1 MNKSDYFQK
10 LANNL
15 NAESINSSNKAVIY
29 TRVSTKEQADNN
41 ASLQTQK
48 KYCQAFAIKKG
59 LMVMEYFGGTFE
71 SAKSDERKEFQKML
85 TYVKR
90 NKEIDTIIVYS
101 YDRFSRTGPNGAY
114 ISQQLMKSGVKTL
127 SATQE
132 VDPSSPSGSFQQNLY
147 YIFSQFDNEL
157 RKDKSVTGMKERL
170 RQGYWLY
177 KPVIGYSNSK
187 KGMTCDKHEF
197 FINNNGK
204 LIKRAFMWKLQNMRN
219 FEISNRLESAGLK
232 INPKRLN
239 RIFQNPFYCGKIIN
253 QLIPGEVIDAKHPKL
268 ISEKNWIKVQYIIE
282 NNYRGQTKNTYFEEI
297 PLKVF
302 MKCHNTNDP
311 LTGYIVKKK
320 GIWYYKSRSKG
331 TKLNINA
338 KKLNTL
344 FSEYL
349 KQFELKKGLDKP
361 FKQLVE
367 HAFNQY
373 HSNQQFDQ
381 SNLES
386 RKSKLET
393 QIDKIE
399 ERYAIGEISADLY
412 QKYTQKYSDELA
424 DIDRKITN
432 GLKGSSNLEN
442 ITNEAIKIS
451 QNLSS
456 TWLNMSYEQ
465 KSELQQFVFPKGTT
479 FEKEKQRVRTPEVN
493 LLFELTKRTT
503 VIYENKKS
511 GILTHNEMDS
521 ALVEL
526 GGIEPPSKQGI
537 K

>member
-48 KYCQAFAIKKG
+48 KYCQAFAKKKG

-197 FINNNGK
+197 LINNNGK
-204 LIKRAFMWKLQNMRN
+204 LIKRAFMWKLQNIRN
-219 FEISNRLESAGLK
+219 IDISNRLEAAGLK
-232 INPKRLN
+232 IPSKSLN

-253 QLIPGEVIDAKHPKL
+253 KLIPGEVIDAKHPKI
-268 ISEKNWIKVQYIIE
+268 ISEKNWIKIQDIIE

-302 MKCHNTNDP
+302 MKCYNTNDP

-373 HSNQQFDQ
+373 QSNQQFDQ

-393 QIDKIE
+393 QLDKIE
-399 ERYAIGEISADLY
+399 ERYAIGEIGADLY

-503 VIYENKKS
+503 GIYENKKS

-521 ALVEL
+521 ALVGNEGL
-526 GGIEPPSKQGI
+526 EPPTSSV
-537 K
+537 

>member
-48 KYCQAFAIKKG
+48 KYCQAFAKKKG

-187 KGMTCDKHEF
+187 KGMTCDKHKF

-204 LIKRAFMWKLQNMRN
+204 LIKRAFMWKLQNVRN
-219 FEISNRLESAGLK
+219 IDISNRLEAAGLK
-232 INPKRLN
+232 IPSKSLN
-239 RIFQNPFYCGKIIN
+239 RIFQNTFYCGKIIN
-253 QLIPGEVIDAKHPKL
+253 KLIPGEVIDAKHPKI
-268 ISEKNWIKVQYIIE
+268 ISEKNWIKVQDIIE
-282 NNYRGQTKNTYFEEI
+282 SNYRGNTRNTNFEEI

-344 FSEYL
+344 FAEYL

-373 HSNQQFDQ
+373 QSNQQFDQ
-381 SNLES
+381 SNL
-386 RKSKLET
+386 
-393 QIDKIE
+393 
-399 ERYAIGEISADLY
+399 
-412 QKYTQKYSDELA
+412 
-424 DIDRKITN
+424 
-432 GLKGSSNLEN
+432 
-442 ITNEAIKIS
+442 
-451 QNLSS
+451 
-456 TWLNMSYEQ
+456 
-465 KSELQQFVFPKGTT
+465 
-479 FEKEKQRVRTPEVN
+479 
-493 LLFELTKRTT
+493 
-503 VIYENKKS
+503 
-511 GILTHNEMDS
+511 
-521 ALVEL
+521 
-526 GGIEPPSKQGI
+526 
-537 K
+537 

>member
-10 LANNL
+10 LANSL
-15 NAESINSSNKAVIY
+15 NTESINSFNKAVIY

-48 KYCQAFAIKKG
+48 KYCQAFAKKKG
-59 LMVMEYFGGTFE
+59 LMVVADFGGTFE

-90 NKEIDTIIVYS
+90 NKEIDAIIVYS

-204 LIKRAFMWKLQNMRN
+204 LIKRAFMWKLQNIRN

-253 QLIPGEVIDAKHPKL
+253 KLIPGEVIDAKHPKL
-268 ISEKNWIKVQYIIE
+268 ISEKNWIKVQDIIE

-373 HSNQQFDQ
+373 QSNQRVFLDFVLKQYVEEGVSEFEACGI
-381 SNLES
+381 ES
-386 RKSKLET
+386 LPS
-393 QIDKIE
+393 E
-399 ERYAIGEISADLY
+399 EIKAPRVAEAPVAFECTLYELINVGSGNVVIGEIRLIHVADEILNA
-412 QKYTQKYSDELA
+412 QGRIDADKLDLVGRMGGLSYS
-424 DIDRKITN
+424 R
-432 GLKGSSNLEN
+432 
-442 ITNEAIKIS
+442 
-451 QNLSS
+451 
-456 TWLNMSYEQ
+456 
-465 KSELQQFVFPKGTT
+465 TT
-479 FEKEKQRVRTPEVN
+479 ER
-493 LLFELTKRTT
+493 FELPRPK
-503 VIYENKKS
+503 
-511 GILTHNEMDS
+511 M
-521 ALVEL
+521 
-526 GGIEPPSKQGI
+526 P
-537 K
+537 

>member
-10 LANNL
+10 LANSL
-15 NAESINSSNKAVIY
+15 NTESINSFNKAVIY

-48 KYCQAFAIKKG
+48 KYCQAFAKKKG
-59 LMVMEYFGGTFE
+59 LMVVADFGGTFE

-90 NKEIDTIIVYS
+90 NKEIDAIIVYS

-253 QLIPGEVIDAKHPKL
+253 KL
-268 ISEKNWIKVQYIIE
+268 I
-282 NNYRGQTKNTYFEEI
+282 
-297 PLKVF
+297 
-302 MKCHNTNDP
+302 
-311 LTGYIVKKK
+311 
-320 GIWYYKSRSKG
+320 
-331 TKLNINA
+331 
-338 KKLNTL
+338 
-344 FSEYL
+344 
-349 KQFELKKGLDKP
+349 
-361 FKQLVE
+361 
-367 HAFNQY
+367 
-373 HSNQQFDQ
+373 
-381 SNLES
+381 
-386 RKSKLET
+386 
-393 QIDKIE
+393 
-399 ERYAIGEISADLY
+399 
-412 QKYTQKYSDELA
+412 
-424 DIDRKITN
+424 
-432 GLKGSSNLEN
+432 
-442 ITNEAIKIS
+442 
-451 QNLSS
+451 
-456 TWLNMSYEQ
+456 
-465 KSELQQFVFPKGTT
+465 
-479 FEKEKQRVRTPEVN
+479 
-493 LLFELTKRTT
+493 
-503 VIYENKKS
+503 
-511 GILTHNEMDS
+511 
-521 ALVEL
+521 
-526 GGIEPPSKQGI
+526 
-537 K
+537 

>member
-10 LANNL
+10 LANSL
-15 NAESINSSNKAVIY
+15 NTESINSFNKAVIY

-48 KYCQAFAIKKG
+48 KYCQAFAKKKG
-59 LMVMEYFGGTFE
+59 LMVVADFGGTFE

-90 NKEIDTIIVYS
+90 NKEIDAIIVYS

-253 QLIPGEVIDAKHPKL
+253 KLIPGEVIDAKHPKL
-268 ISEKNWIKVQYIIE
+268 ISEKNWIKVQDIIE

-373 HSNQQFDQ
+373 QSNQQFDQ

-393 QIDKIE
+393 QLDKIE
-399 ERYAIGEISADLY
+399 ERYAIGEIGADLY

-432 GLKGSSNLEN
+432 GLKGSSNLEK

-503 VIYENKKS
+503 GIYENKKS

-526 GGIEPPSKQGI
+526 GGIEPPSKQRI
-537 K
+537 

>member
-1 MNKSDYFQK
+1 VNNDYFQK
-10 LANNL
+10 LANSL
-15 NAESINSSNKAVIY
+15 NTELVSSSNKAVIY

-48 KYCQAFAIKKG
+48 KYCQEFAKKKG
-59 LMVMEYFGGTFE
+59 LMVMAYFGGTFE
-71 SAKSDERKEFQKML
+71 SAKSDERKEFQRML
-85 TYVKR
+85 SHVKR
-90 NKEIDTIIVYS
+90 NKKIDTIIVYS

-114 ISQQLMKSGVKTL
+114 ISQQLLKNGVKTL

-132 VDPSSPSGSFQQNLY
+132 VDPLSPSGNFQQNLY

-177 KPVIGYSNSK
+177 KPPIGYSNIQ
-187 KGMTCDKHEF
+187 KGNKCDKHEF
-197 FINNNGK
+197 LINNDGK
-204 LIKRAFMWKLQNMRN
+204 LIKRAFMWKLQYVRN
-219 FEISNRLESAGLK
+219 FEICNRLNIAGLK
-232 INPKRLN
+232 IHPKRLN
-239 RIFQNPFYCGKIIN
+239 RILQNPFYCGKIIN
-253 QLIPGEVIDAKHPKL
+253 KLIPGEVVDGKHPKI
-268 ISEKNWIKVQYIIE
+268 ISEKNWLRVQDIID
-282 NNYRGQTKNTYFEEI
+282 NKYRTQTKNTYFEEI

-302 MKCHNTNDP
+302 MKCHKTNDP

-331 TKLNINA
+331 TKLNVNA
-338 KKLNTL
+338 KKLNLL
-344 FSEYL
+344 FADYL
-349 KQFELKKGLDKP
+349 KQFELKKELDKP

-367 HAFNQY
+367 YAFTKYQ
-373 HSNQQFDQ
+373 SNNKFDTQ
-381 SNLES
+381 NLES
-386 RKSKLET
+386 KNQQIKVNFQKL
-393 QIDKIE
+393 E
-399 ERYAIGEISADLY
+399 ERYAIGEIDSDLY
-412 QKYTQKYSDELA
+412 QKYAKKYSNEMSE
-424 DIDRKITN
+424 IDKKLSN
-432 GLKGSSNLEN
+432 DLKVSSNLEN
-442 ITNEAIKIS
+442 VINKATKIS
-451 QNLSS
+451 KTLSK
-456 TWLNMSYEQ
+456 TWKNMPFDQ
-465 KSELQQFVFPKGTT
+465 KVELQKIVFPKGTT

-503 VIYENKKS
+503 GIYENKKS